1 LQLRLGARNETSARD
16 PSILE
21 IVDALDAFRLLDL
34 LGVAAGAAS
43 GALAARR
50 QEGFDLVGVLG
61 LAFACGLGGG
71 LLRDLLLAK
80 GTPVA
85 LTDALYLPTVITA
98 AIVVSMI
105 AGEPGPRVLRAV
117 RILDALAV
125 GFFAVAS
132 ALRAREAGVTVPA
145 QLLIGVIGGSG
156 GALLR
161 DILTARTPEIFR
173 HGELN
178 AIAAFVAAGIFLAA
192 DTQLHTTAAM
202 AIGLLVGFALR
213 AAAIHFNLRGPAPRT
228 SRRDDP

>member
-1 LQLRLGARNETSARD
+1 
-16 PSILE
+16 
-21 IVDALDAFRLLDL
+21 VDALDAFRLLDL

-50 QEGFDLVGVLG
+50 QDGFDLVGVLG

-71 LLRDLLLAK
+71 LLRDLLLDK

-98 AIVVSMI
+98 AIVVSVI
-105 AGEPGPRVLRAV
+105 AGEPGPKILRSIT
-117 RILDALAV
+117 ILDSLAV

-132 ALRAREAGVTVPA
+132 TQRARQLGVTVPA
-145 QLLIGVIGGSG
+145 QLLIGVLGGSG

-178 AIAAFVAAGIFLAA
+178 ALAA
-192 DTQLHTTAAM
+192 LAAAAVFLLADEVMATTSAM
-202 AIGLLVGFALR
+202 VVGLVVGFALR
-213 AAAIHFNLRGPAPRT
+213 AAAIRFGLRGPAPRT
-228 SRRDDP
+228 TSRRDDP

>member
-1 LQLRLGARNETSARD
+1 MGKGAPASD
-16 PSILE
+16 SYILE
-21 IVDALDAFRLLDL
+21 IVDAPDAFRLLDL
-34 LGVAAGAAS
+34 LGVTAGAAAGAV
-43 GALAARR
+43 AARR

-71 LLRDLLLAK
+71 LLRDLLLSK

-85 LTDALYLPTVITA
+85 LTDALYLPTVITVTM
-98 AIVVSMI
+98 VVSVL
-105 AGEPGPRVLRAV
+105 AGEPGPHVLRTV
-117 RILDALAV
+117 RIFDALAV

-161 DILTARTPEIFR
+161 DVLTAKTPEIFR

-178 AIAAFVAAGIFLAA
+178 ALAALAAAGVFLAA
-192 DTQLHTTAAM
+192 DTLVSTTVAM
-202 AIGLLVGFALR
+202 AIGLLVGFFLR
-213 AAAIHFNLRGPAPRT
+213 AAAIHFGLRGPAPRT

>member
-1 LQLRLGARNETSARD
+1 MD
-16 PSILE
+16 
-21 IVDALDAFRLLDL
+21 VLDAFRLVDL

-50 QEGFDLVGVLG
+50 QDSFDFVGVLG

-71 LLRDLLLAK
+71 LLRDLLLAN

-85 LTDALYLPTVITA
+85 LTDALYLPTVIA
-98 AIVVSMI
+98 AALIVSVI
-105 AGEPGPRVLRAV
+105 AADPGPRVLRAIRV
-117 RILDALAV
+117 LDALAV
-125 GFFAVAS
+125 GFFGVAG
-132 ALRAREAGVTVPA
+132 ALRAKQAGVTVPA
-145 QLLIGVIGGSG
+145 QLLIGAIGGSG

-173 HGELN
+173 RGELN
-178 AIAAFVAAGIFLAA
+178 ALAALAAAGAFLLA
-192 DTQLHTTAAM
+192 DIALATTPAM

>member
-1 LQLRLGARNETSARD
+1 MGKGAPASDTY
-16 PSILE
+16 ILE
-21 IVDALDAFRLLDL
+21 IVDAPDAFRLLDL
-34 LGVAAGAAS
+34 LGVTAGAAA

-50 QEGFDLVGVLG
+50 QDGFDLVGVLG

-71 LLRDLLLAK
+71 LLRDLLLSN

-85 LTDALYLPTVITA
+85 LTDALYLPTVITVTVIVSVIA
-98 AIVVSMI
+98 A
-105 AGEPGPRVLRAV
+105 EPGPHVLRTV
-117 RILDALAV
+117 RVFDALAV

-161 DILTARTPEIFR
+161 DVLTAKTPEIFR

-178 AIAAFVAAGIFLAA
+178 ALAALAAAGVFLAA
-192 DTQLHTTAAM
+192 DTLLSTTVAM

-213 AAAIHFNLRGPAPRT
+213 AAAIRFGLRGPAPRS
-228 SRRDDP
+228 SRRGDP